1 MLIQG
6 LYTDLRGVA
15 AVIESDLAQSR
26 GGSHAAGHVG
36 TRIRSTVWP
45 GSRAWEPALLLRK
58 GGNPQMSYRRRPVL
72 SEATFFIT
80 CVTYKRKPHFA
91 DPELAQIVI
100 DQWKHYAAA
109 YQFGLI
115 TYCIMPEHYHVVTN
129 VGKSK
134 TISQILH
141 AVNSY
146 SATLLNQHLGQASK
160 IKIWE
165 GHAWDEVVRDEDMFW
180 QKIAYTLFNP

>member
-1 MLIQG
+1 
-6 LYTDLRGVA
+6 
-15 AVIESDLAQSR
+15 
-26 GGSHAAGHVG
+26 
-36 TRIRSTVWP
+36 
-45 GSRAWEPALLLRK
+45 
-58 GGNPQMSYRRRPVL
+58 MSYRRRPVL

-180 QKIAYTLFNP
+180 QKIAYTLFNPWRAGLVSEPLTPYPFSDLGDWLQREGQEFMLDLFARYKRWHE